1 MNILIAC
8 EESGIVTEEFRKR
21 GHNAWSCDLLPTSG
35 SHPEWHIQDDVLA
48 HLNDGWDMMIAVPPC
63 THLAVSGA
71 RHFEEKRK
79 DGRQQQGIDLFMA
92 MITASVPRIAVEN
105 PVGIMSSVYRKPDCI
120 IQPWQFGDPY
130 QKTTCLWLKNLPPLF
145 PTQIVDKG
153 EFVTFRSGRRMSK
166 WFATSFG
173 DGNKRSKTFP
183 GIANAMA
190 EQWG

>member
-1 MNILIAC
+1 
-8 EESGIVTEEFRKR
+8 
-21 GHNAWSCDLLPTSG
+21 
-35 SHPEWHIQDDVLA
+35 
-48 HLNDGWDMMIAVPPC
+48 
-63 THLAVSGA
+63 
-71 RHFEEKRK
+71 
-79 DGRQQQGIDLFMA
+79 MA
-92 MITASVPRIAVEN
+92 MINAPIEKIAVEN